1 MAYLDQKK
9 KTSIFKNQDFLRM
22 QPPRSSSKHSII
34 ADEQV
39 GIAITGV
46 LQKRVEE
53 LQSEIHYLTEK
64 RDQIDKLF
72 IANDPSGFVKVKVGG
87 KIFCLSQATLG
98 KEASFLSALTHRAS
112 KLDDDG
118 TILIDGDGDVFPY
131 IAAYLR
137 HGVVVVPSDPG
148 LRQILLL
155 EARYYAIDG
164 LVSELMG
171 SPKTSFSIEKFL
183 PREFLD
189 MKVEEDTLRTLF
201 VKNRDCEELSN
212 PYLNLVR
219 VFQERVVGA
228 YDQALPELFESP
240 KPKPGSSVIV
250 PSLTVFR
257 EHLSWFTNAFEP
269 VDNEPFDWSN
279 VICAGGAVLA
289 CTLPL
294 PASIEGD
301 GVEAKKYYRTSKNW
315 GGSDVDIFLYNLGPD
330 EAMAKLMQIMLRF
343 EKRNALFVRTEHCV
357 TAIFEGKQVQIIL
370 RLYKSPA
377 EVLMGFD
384 LDCCTIMF
392 NGEDVFALPRCMR
405 ALRYRMNMV
414 DQTRQSKS
422 YIHRLIKYAKRGFA
436 IGVPGLDRSQINPQ
450 IYATPIGDLG
460 GLARLLVLETM
471 FIQGYQNA
479 VGGCV
484 CEFVPDDFVRSSK
497 HSCKQHYSSSTGFQ
511 IAVRCLNSDALF
523 EDEFS
528 SDNQVHDY
536 TSVFIPSGPLWT
548 RGRLLQLLNGRSIAI
563 SKARK
568 LKRRESKPEKKW
580 LHADTVEGL
589 LIDHRLCEGP
599 GPLTWISENP
609 GSQLSGSFRPIDND
623 FFQSVFLPMARK

>member
-1 MAYLDQKK
+1 
-9 KTSIFKNQDFLRM
+9 
-22 QPPRSSSKHSII
+22 
-34 ADEQV
+34 
-39 GIAITGV
+39 
-46 LQKRVEE
+46 
-53 LQSEIHYLTEK
+53 
-64 RDQIDKLF
+64 
-72 IANDPSGFVKVKVGG
+72 
-87 KIFCLSQATLG
+87 
-98 KEASFLSALTHRAS
+98 
-112 KLDDDG
+112 
-118 TILIDGDGDVFPY
+118 
-131 IAAYLR
+131 
-137 HGVVVVPSDPG
+137 
-148 LRQILLL
+148 
-155 EARYYAIDG
+155 
-164 LVSELMG
+164 
-171 SPKTSFSIEKFL
+171 
-183 PREFLD
+183 
-189 MKVEEDTLRTLF
+189 
-201 VKNRDCEELSN
+201 
-212 PYLNLVR
+212 
-219 VFQERVVGA
+219 
-228 YDQALPELFESP
+228 LFESP

-250 PSLTVFR
+250 PSLTEFR

-479 VGGCV
+479 VGKCFCSDRNDTDVIGALSGSKKGGV
-484 CEFVPDDFVRSSK
+484 CARHRAGGKTLQTFTLDIRNRDNMFESEFVSGLCSTD
-497 HSCKQHYSSSTGFQ
+497 YSSTFIPQGEKWSTGNVEMFLDTRKVLLLSEGMS
-511 IAVRCLNSDALF
+511 IS
-523 EDEFS
+523 
-528 SDNQVHDY
+528 
-536 TSVFIPSGPLWT
+536 FIHSRKREEIFARPSEHCTLAPFY
-548 RGRLLQLLNGRSIAI
+548 
-563 SKARK
+563 
-568 LKRRESKPEKKW
+568 
-580 LHADTVEGL
+580 
-589 LIDHRLCEGP
+589 
-599 GPLTWISENP
+599 WITENP
-609 GSQLSGSFRPIDND
+609 GAQLTGSFHLLTDD
-623 FFQSVFLPMARK
+623 FFRSVFHAKSTGPKE